1 MQGEEVAYCRDQARV
16 CLTKSH
22 RLVSGESV
30 CSPAVPAR
38 VRVRGAKAAALA
50 ALAALAAV
58 SVATTP
64 AGEASAVPGP
74 AGGVAAGPG
83 GVPRDAKGLVRLP
96 SGRRIYLECR
106 GRGSPT
112 VVLEAG
118 GGDGGD
124 IWQVVEPG
132 SRLRPVLPAVARF
145 TRVCAYDRPGTVL
158 ASGQPSRSDPV
169 SLPRAGAA
177 MVAELRALLAAAGVP
192 GPFVLV
198 GHSFGGALTR
208 LYASRYPRQV
218 VGFVSVDAA
227 TEIIYERGY
236 LALLPAEASN
246 PPGAE
251 FRLAPL
257 AAELGRARVER
268 PLQPMPMIVLEH
280 SRDRRRVPNPLGWPP
295 DYPIHEFERVWHAA
309 QDDLATLLPHTLHW
323 IATRSGHYIQVFQ
336 PDLVI
341 RAIRR
346 VVDELRPVAV
356 RCRGGA
362 SVCRARVSLGGGASN
377 KRVTIRV
384 TDNDLRLVSVRPN
397 RRSLRGAYGLS
408 NLQLTEGGSGYR
420 FTLNAVQTI
429 RRGAYLTLTFRV
441 LNR

>member
-1 MQGEEVAYCRDQARV
+1 MALCP
-16 CLTKSH
+16 
-22 RLVSGESV
+22 
-30 CSPAVPAR
+30 PAVPAR
-38 VRVRGAKAAALA
+38 VRRAAGAKAATLA
-50 ALAALAAV
+50 ALTAFAAV
-58 SVATTP
+58 SVATAP
-64 AGEASAVPGP
+64 AGEASSVPGP
-74 AGGVAAGPG
+74 AAGVAAGAG
-83 GVPRDAKGLVRLP
+83 GAPRDDVKRLVRLP

-124 IWQVVEPG
+124 VWQVVEPG

-145 TRVCAYDRPGTVL
+145 TRVCTYDRPGTVL
-158 ASGQPSRSDPV
+158 ASGRPSRSDPV
-169 SLPRAGAA
+169 SLPRTGGA
-177 MVAELRALLAAAGVP
+177 MVAELRALLAAARVP
-192 GPFVLV
+192 GPYVLV

-208 LYASRYPRQV
+208 LYAGTYPRQV
-218 VGFVSVDAA
+218 AGYVSVDAA
-227 TEIIYERGY
+227 SEIIYERGY
-236 LALLPAEASN
+236 LGLLPEEASN

-251 FRLAPL
+251 FRIVPF

-280 SRDRRRVPNPLGWPP
+280 SRDRQRVPNPLGWPP
-295 DYPIHEFERVWHAA
+295 DYPIDEFERVWQAA

-362 SVCRARVSLGGGASN
+362 NVCRARVSLAGGASN
-377 KRVTIRV
+377 KRVTIRL

-397 RRSLRGAYGLS
+397 RRSLRGAYGLA
-408 NLQLTEGGSGYR
+408 NQQLTEGGSGYR

-429 RRGAYLTLTFRV
+429 RRGSYLTLTFRAI
-441 LNR
+441 NR